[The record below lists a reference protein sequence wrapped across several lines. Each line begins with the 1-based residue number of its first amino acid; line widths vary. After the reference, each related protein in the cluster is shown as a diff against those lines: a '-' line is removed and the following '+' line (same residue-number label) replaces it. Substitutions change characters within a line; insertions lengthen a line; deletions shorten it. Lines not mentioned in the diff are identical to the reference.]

1 MTKRLLVD
9 AVHPEE
15 VRVVLADESKLIE
28 FEFESAQKKQIKSNI
43 YLGKIT
49 RVEPSLQAAF
59 VEYGGNR
66 QGFLPFSEIHYD
78 YFQIPMEDKEKIK
91 RIIEA
96 ESPDLDD
103 EEDDIDDQNNGQN
116 QQPISEGQQ
125 DSFPTPAQDP
135 QSTISAPNEEK
146 KEFRREERSED
157 RRDNRR
163 GGKGRR
169 DNRRDRDRGGNRDNT
184 RNADSNINTE
194 AAVEKTIERTIDRAP
209 DRSAE
214 KRDDRGPKNVEGK
227 RARIEIPFPFTQ
239 ADLRDLLR
247 AEELA
252 KVFALEY
259 ASEIIETY
267 PVEAEKIIAPAVI
280 ESPAA
285 ENNIPIDN
293 TTTPARS
300 IRPDRGNNRRNDRN
314 RSENRNSDNR
324 PAKVQQEDN
333 FRNNSDNENAQNNI
347 IDINDNIEEIQYI
360 SPEESFDEEPISL
373 NEDRDPRSTMSRM
386 DFYRQYKI
394 QEVIKRNQ
402 VVLIQVVKEER
413 GSKGASLTTYLAL
426 AGRYCVF
433 MPNTEKGGGVSRRIS
448 SFSERR
454 RIRTIVKGL
463 ELPKGSSI
471 IVRTAGMERDET
483 DIKNDYAYLI
493 NLWNTITTQTLGS
506 TAPAAIYEESDIVKR
521 SIRDLFKGDVEEVI
535 IQGKEAYQSAATFVQ
550 LTSPSQTSAIKL
562 HQGQIPLFQ
571 KYKIE
576 ERLDELYER
585 EVKLSS
591 GGSIVISPTE
601 ALVSIDVNS
610 GRATKERNV
619 EDTAYKTNIEA
630 AREIARQLRLRDLAG
645 LVVIDFIDMRELRN
659 RKNVERELKDALRAD
674 RARIQIGRISMFGLL
689 EMSRQRI
696 HSSIV
701 ESTSICCP
709 MCNGTGAVRST
720 ESMGLKAIR
729 AIEAESGRK
738 TVAEIVVHV
747 SPSIF
752 REINEKRKADIQ
764 TVETNDNVKIK
775 LVEDINLLPNQFEI
789 QSQKGQK
796 RKEKTE
802 KGLSLEEFESL
813 TPPHDAAGQSGKKA
827 NGDEVELSQYPED
840 RNFEKRNNNNRNN
853 RNRRPDNRNR
863 NNDRNNNGAPR
874 EDNRDVN
881 NRFGGANDNRNRNN
895 NNNRRNYDNSRQPN
909 HRNQNIENPG
919 NYNDSPSQDRQEYN
933 NVQKLPE
940 PNQQSQEKKPPSN
953 KLMGLWKKITS

>member
-96 ESPDLDD
+96 ESPADMDD
-103 EEDDIDDQNNGQN
+103 EEDDLDETDNGNN
-116 QQPISEGQQ
+116 E
-125 DSFPTPAQDP
+125 P
-135 QSTISAPNEEK
+135 QSAPVQAPVAEPVQTEQAPEVARSHSPKTFLAAKNEEK
-146 KEFRREERSED
+146 KEFKTEEKFEEKRERDNRGRGD
-157 RRDNRR
+157 RRDKR
-163 GGKGRR
+163 GKGR
-169 DNRRDRDRGGNRDNT
+169 NDRNERSDRGGERGDKRP
-184 RNADSNINTE
+184 RNAE
-194 AAVEKTIERTIDRAP
+194 
-209 DRSAE
+209 
-214 KRDDRGPKNVEGK
+214 GP
-227 RARIEIPFPFTQ
+227 RPRIEIPYPFTQ

-247 AEELA
+247 AEDLA

-267 PVEAEKIIAPAVI
+267 PVEQIAPVNN
-280 ESPAA
+280 EPVNNEP
-285 ENNIPIDN
+285 ENNV
-293 TTTPARS
+293 TE
-300 IRPDRGNNRRNDRN
+300 IRNEEPVTISSEPSNIQEIASDQTQENINNDT
-314 RSENRNSDNR
+314 
-324 PAKVQQEDN
+324 
-333 FRNNSDNENAQNNI
+333 I
-347 IDINDNIEEIQYI
+347 INDNIEEVPYNQ
-360 SPEESFDEEPISL
+360 ENFDDEPTSI
-373 NEDRDPRSTMSRM
+373 NEDRDSRGSAMSRM

-413 GSKGASLTTYLAL
+413 GSKGASLTTYLAI

-454 RIRTIVKGL
+454 RIRTIVKSL
-463 ELPKGSSI
+463 EVPKGSSI
-471 IVRTAGMERDET
+471 IVRTAGMERNEEE
-483 DIKNDYAYLI
+483 IKNDYNYI
-493 NLWNTITTQTLGS
+493 NNLWTNIKKQTLES
-506 TAPAAIYEESDIVKR
+506 TAPALIYEESDIVKR

-535 IQGKEAYQSAATFVQ
+535 IQGKEAYNSAANFVQ
-550 LTSPSQTSAIKL
+550 LTSPAQLNSIK
-562 HQGQIPLFQ
+562 HHTGNVPLFQ
-571 KYKIE
+571 KFKVE

-645 LVVIDFIDMRELRN
+645 LIVIDFIDMREMRN
-659 RKNVERELKDALRAD
+659 RKNVERELKDALRSD
-674 RARIQIGRISMFGLL
+674 RARIQIGRISTFGLL

-720 ESMGLKAIR
+720 ESMGLKTIR

-738 TVAEIVVHV
+738 SVAELAIKV
-747 SPSIF
+747 SPAIF
-752 REINEKRKADIQ
+752 REINEKRKRDIQ
-764 TVETNDNVKIK
+764 NVETNDNVKIK
-775 LVEDINLLPNQFEI
+775 LEEDVTLLPNQFEI
-789 QSQKGQK
+789 QNQKGQK
-796 RKEKTE
+796 RKEKGDN

-813 TPPHDAAGQSGKKA
+813 TPPHDANKPAEGEEFKKT
-827 NGDEVELSQYPED
+827 QYNEGRTD
-840 RNFEKRNNNNRNN
+840 TRRNE
-853 RNRRPDNRNR
+853 
-863 NNDRNNNGAPR
+863 G
-874 EDNRDVN
+874 
-881 NRFGGANDNRNRNN
+881 NRNRNN
-895 NNNRRNYDNSRQPN
+895 NRNRRNRNNRNNNNPNRNRAAFGEANDNLGNNNYRDNNNRTGYDNNPN
-909 HRNQNIENPG
+909 YNVG
-919 NYNDSPSQDRQEYN
+919 NYQEPASDYN
-933 NVQKLPE
+933 NVQKLPVE
-940 PNQQSQEKKPPSN
+940 NSDKGEDKKSSS